1 MAKVVY
7 PLHMEGGPN
16 AGEKRLIDYLKE
28 NLPNDYYIVPN
39 GEYAMKSP
47 QGMVNYWEYDCLV
60 VAPHAIYHI
69 ENKDWGGNLIG
80 DDFAWFING
89 VERKNPYPGATLKS
103 KLIAGKLGS
112 KNPDW
117 RKARVFTLITLS
129 NPAQSKFG
137 LDPHCDCYDQVFLLN
152 AILPEFIKD
161 YEKAGKSKDCIA
173 PYQKEI
179 VQYLTGESSHRS
191 MAKKTEILNYKI
203 LEVLQKTETFTE
215 YLCQPKFFVD
225 KRYKVRE
232 YPLDFPDKTKS
243 ELDTIRNR
251 AANASYAQSKMNHCP
266 YIITSQC
273 QFNDEQ
279 TAFYE
284 ISEYMDEC
292 TLRARLRQKTF
303 TQIEKIGIILN
314 IASALSEAH
323 SKQVFHRDVCP
334 ENIYILSNGTAALA
348 NFGHSWFIEHTDMH
362 FTVGS
367 SLSKEDGSPYAPPE
381 FKDEDVSAASDLYSF
396 GVIIYELMTGKLP
409 FESTL
414 KFRLSGGVLT
424 DDKLPSR
431 IDSDLPEWLDEI
443 VKHTIVADMDNR
455 WNDINKVTAA
465 IQQGI
470 ISSAAS
476 NGGVAVVDNHS
487 EGEINLADLK
497 PGDSVTPELILYEEL
512 GHGAF
517 GRVFKA
523 KHTLQN
529 KFYAMKIFDRDVSAS
544 ETINEFE
551 ALKDLSH
558 NNIVKFTYNGR
569 TKHGLFYTLMELLD
583 GDNLRDYVTGSM
595 RLPAKEVYNMANGIL
610 SALVY
615 MQGKIPPVF
624 HRDIKPNNIVWDGR
638 SRFVLIDFNISTTIE
653 DKTFSGTLPYLAPDL
668 ILSSQKIDWD
678 CSADTFALGVTMYEL
693 LTQTYPWPGSDPC
706 PKTGVPPTDIRKY
719 NDKISDAFADFVMKS
734 IVTDRNGRFLNAKEM
749 LDALNAIGVNGISR
763 CAGVNVNTI
772 SRRDGIDIVDY
783 INSLYSQSKHGNS
796 GTRAGSKG
804 SELDKLTYTETRL
817 DKELIADIEAL
828 KYKLII
834 ITGNAGDGKTAFIRH
849 VEDRGQYRHAFTNK
863 NGSTFQLNGLQFQS
877 NYDGSQDEEERANND
892 VLNEFFAPFFG
903 LEDYTQASEGR
914 IIAINEGRLMD
925 FLNTQ
930 RKLRTLNN
938 NIEDFFY
945 NEGHTELLPGLM
957 VINLNLRSVTAG
969 DKQNPSLLSQQ
980 MKKLTNKELW
990 TKCQGC
996 PIADKC
1002 FIKYNVDTFQ
1012 DSSAGDEVIERL
1024 EWLMRAIV
1032 YKRELHI
1039 TMRDLRSFIVFMLT
1053 RDFSCDQVK
1062 KLVEYTRSE
1071 DIAEYYWLHYYFNIT
1086 APKTYPNVDYFPL
1099 PTNESSDRLIKML
1112 RETDIA
1118 KVALPAFDRDL
1129 YYTDKKAENY
1139 LIFGDRE
1146 QSLLAEFN
1154 ERNQKLP
1161 GWEVNEK
1168 TAAIVSDRHQSFI
1181 RHQYFEG
1188 KFDYKRRL
1196 PYRFIDKFC
1205 ELMKANDHERLAETK
1220 HGIAIAIS
1228 ASEGC
1233 DNAALTDG
1241 YLLLAS
1247 NHVGDKISKSYRR
1260 FNLDEFELF
1269 VNKTDHLTKYIEYE
1283 SDSFIFR
1290 HKKDTFIQLT
1300 VSLDLYEMLQYIKDG
1315 FTPSVNDLKGKFIE
1329 LQIFKNLLESK
1340 TYNEIL
1346 VTKNNKKFS
1355 IIRLDENKHIIIEP
1369 LNN

>member
-1 MAKVVY
+1 
-7 PLHMEGGPN
+7 MEGGPN

-28 NLPNDYYIVPN
+28 NLPDDYYIVPN

-60 VAPHAIYHI
+60 VAPHAMYHI

-161 YEKAGKSKDCIA
+161 YEKAGKPKDCIA

-232 YPLDFPDKTKS
+232 YPLDFPDKTRS

-334 ENIYILSNGTAALA
+334 ENIYILVNGTAALA

-367 SLSKEDGSPYAPPE
+367 SLSKEDVSPYAPPE

-424 DDKLPSR
+424 EDKLPSR

-476 NGGVAVVDNHS
+476 NGGVAVVDNNS

-638 SRFVLIDFNISTTIE
+638 SRFVLIDFNISTTTE
-653 DKTFSGTLPYLAPDL
+653 DKTFSGTLPYMAPDL

-719 NDKISDAFADFVMKS
+719 NDKISDGFADFVMKS
-734 IVTDRNGRFLNAKEM
+734 IVADRNGRFLNAKEM

-849 VEDRGQYRHAFTNK
+849 IEDRGQHRQAFTNK
-863 NGSTFQLNGLQFQS
+863 NGSTFQLNGPQFQS

-930 RKLRTLNN
+930 RELRALNN

-969 DKQNPSLLSQQ
+969 DRQNPSLLSQQ

-1039 TMRDLRSFIVFMLT
+1039 TMRDLRSFIAFMLT

-1129 YYTDKKAENY
+1129 YYTDKKDENY
-1139 LIFGDRE
+1139 LIFGDRV

-1205 ELMKANDHERLAETK
+1205 ELMKSNDQVRLAETK

-1283 SDSFIFR
+1283 SDSYIFR

-1355 IIRLDENKHIIIEP
+1355 VIRLDENKHIIIEP

>member
-28 NLPNDYYIVPN
+28 NLPDDYYIVPN

-152 AILPEFIKD
+152 AILPKFIKD

-284 ISEYMDEC
+284 ISEYLDEC

-303 TQIEKIGIILN
+303 TQIEKVNVILD
-314 IASALSEAH
+314 IAYALSEAH
-323 SKQVFHRDVCP
+323 SKSVFHRDVCP
-334 ENIYILSNGTAALA
+334 ENIYILANGSAALA
-348 NFGHSWFIEHTDMH
+348 NFGHSWFVEHSDMH

-367 SLSKEDGSPYAPPE
+367 SLSTEDSSLYAPPE
-381 FKDEDVSAASDLYSF
+381 FKDEDVSAASDLYSL
-396 GVIIYELMTGKLP
+396 GVVIYELMTGKLP

-414 KFRLSGGVLT
+414 KFRLSGGVLK
-424 DDKLPSR
+424 DEQLPSHVE
-431 IDSDLPEWLDEI
+431 SDLPAWLDEI

-455 WNDINKVTAA
+455 WNDVNKIIAA

-470 ISSAAS
+470 ISSS
-476 NGGVAVVDNHS
+476 VVSGGVTVVKDDGD
-487 EGEINLADLK
+487 GEINLADLK
-497 PGDSVTPELILYEEL
+497 PGDAVTSELILYEEL

-551 ALKDLSH
+551 ALRNLSH
-558 NNIVKFTYNGR
+558 ENIVHFTYNGR
-569 TKHGLFYTLMELLD
+569 TKHGMFYTLMELLD

-595 RLPAKEVYNMANGIL
+595 RLPAKEVFNMAEGIL
-610 SALVY
+610 KALVY

-624 HRDIKPNNIVWDGR
+624 HRDIKPNNIVWDKR
-638 SRFVLIDFNISTTIE
+638 TRFVLIDFNISTTTE
-653 DKTFSGTLPYLAPDL
+653 DKTFSGTLPYMAPDL
-668 ILSSQKIDWD
+668 ILSTQKIDWD

-706 PKTGVPPTDIRKY
+706 PKTGIAPTDIRKY
-719 NDKISDAFADFVMKS
+719 NDKISDVFADFVMKA
-734 IVTDRNGRFLNAKEM
+734 IVTDRNQRFKTAKEM
-749 LDALNAIGVNGISR
+749 FDALEAIGIDGISR
-763 CAGVNVNTI
+763 YQSVTVNTI
-772 SRRDGIDIVDY
+772 SHREEVDIVDY

-804 SELDKLTYTETRL
+804 SELDKLTYTETKL
-817 DKELIADIEAL
+817 DKDLITDIEAL

-834 ITGNAGDGKTAFIRH
+834 ITSNAGDGKTAFIRH
-849 VEDRGQYRHAFTNK
+849 VEDHGQYRQAFTNK
-863 NGSTFQLNGLQFQS
+863 NGSTFMLNGLQFQS

-903 LEDYTQASEGR
+903 LEDYSKASEGR

-925 FLNTQ
+925 FLSTQ
-930 RKLRTLNN
+930 KGLIALNN

-980 MKKLTNKELW
+980 LKKLTNKELW

-1039 TMRDLRSFIVFMLT
+1039 TMRDLRSFIAFILT
-1053 RDFSCDQVK
+1053 RDFSCEQVK
-1062 KLVEYTRSE
+1062 KLVEYVRSE
-1071 DIAEYYWLHYYFNIT
+1071 DILEYYWLHYYFNIT
-1086 APKTYPNVDYFPL
+1086 APQYYPKSGYFSL
-1099 PTNESSDRLIKML
+1099 PTNESSDRLIKIL
-1112 RETDIA
+1112 RDTDIA

-1139 LIFGDRE
+1139 LIFGDRQ
-1146 QSLLAEFN
+1146 QSLISEFN
-1154 ERNQKLP
+1154 ERNSKLP
-1161 GWEVNEK
+1161 GWEVNED
-1168 TAAIVSDRHQSFI
+1168 TTTEVIRRHQSYI

-1205 ELMKANDHERLAETK
+1205 DLMKNNGQTSLEETK
-1220 HGIAIAIS
+1220 RSIATAIS

-1233 DNAALTDG
+1233 DNTALTNG

-1269 VNKTDHLTKYIEYE
+1269 VSKTEHLTKYIEYE

-1300 VSLDLYEMLQYIKDG
+1300 
-1315 FTPSVNDLKGKFIE
+1315 
-1329 LQIFKNLLESK
+1329 
-1340 TYNEIL
+1340 
-1346 VTKNNKKFS
+1346 
-1355 IIRLDENKHIIIEP
+1355 
-1369 LNN
+1369 

>member
-7 PLHMEGGPN
+7 PIHMDGGPN
-16 AGEKRLIDYLKE
+16 AGEKRLIDFLKD
-28 NLPNDYYIVPN
+28 NLPDSYYLVPN
-39 GEYAMKSP
+39 GEYAIRSP
-47 QGMVNYWEYDCLV
+47 QGMVNYWEYDCIV

-103 KLIAGKLGS
+103 KLLAGKLGN

-117 RKARVFTLITLS
+117 RKARVFTAITLS
-129 NPAQSKFG
+129 NPSQSKFG
-137 LDPHCDCYDQVFLLN
+137 LDPHCECYDQIFLLN
-152 AILPEFIKD
+152 AILTEFIKD
-161 YEKAGKSKDCIA
+161 YARAGKAQDCIA
-173 PYQKEI
+173 EFQKDI
-179 VQYLTGESSHRS
+179 VNYLSGESSVRS
-191 MAKKTEILNYKI
+191 MSQKTEILNYKI
-203 LEVLQKTETFTE
+203 LETLQKTETFTE

-232 YPLDFPDKTKS
+232 YPLDFPDKTSS

-251 AANASYAQSKMNHCP
+251 AANASYAQSKMSHCP
-266 YIITSQC
+266 NIITSQC

-303 TQIEKIGIILN
+303 TQLEKIGIILDV
-314 IASALSEAH
+314 AYALSEAH
-323 SKQVFHRDVCP
+323 SKSVFHRDVCP
-334 ENIYILSNGTAALA
+334 ENIYILSNGSAALA
-348 NFGHSWFIEHTDMH
+348 NFGHSWFVEHNDMH

-367 SLSKEDGSPYAPPE
+367 SLSKEDSSPYAPPE
-381 FKDEDVSAASDLYSF
+381 FKDEDVSAASDLYSL

-414 KFRLSGGVLT
+414 KFRLSGGVLK
-424 DDKLPSR
+424 DEQLPSH
-431 IDSDLPEWLDEI
+431 IENNLPQWLDEI
-443 VKHTIVADMDNR
+443 VKHTIVADMDKR
-455 WNDINKVTAA
+455 WCDINKVIAA
-465 IQQGI
+465 IKQGI
-470 ISSAAS
+470 ISSANA
-476 NGGVAVVDNHS
+476 NGGVAVVSEHS
-487 EGEINLADLK
+487 DDEINLADLK
-497 PGDSVTPELILYEEL
+497 PGISVTPELILYDEL

-551 ALKDLSH
+551 ALRDLDH
-558 NNIVKFTYNGR
+558 ENIVKFTYNGR
-569 TKHGLFYTLMELLD
+569 TSQGLFYTLMELLD
-583 GDNLRDYVTGSM
+583 GDNLRDYVTGSI
-595 RLPAKEVYNMANGIL
+595 RLPVKEVFNMAEGIL
-610 SALVY
+610 KALVY
-615 MQGKIPPVF
+615 MQEKVPPVF
-624 HRDIKPNNIVWDGR
+624 HRDIKPNNIVWDRR
-638 SRFVLIDFNISTTIE
+638 SRFVLIDFNISTTTE
-653 DKTFSGTLPYLAPDL
+653 DKTFSGTLPYMAPDL

-693 LTQTYPWPGSDPC
+693 LTQAYPWPGSDPC

-719 NDKISDAFADFVMKS
+719 NDKLSDAFAGFVMKA
-734 IVTDRNGRFLNAKEM
+734 IATDRAKRFITAKEM
-749 LDALNAIGVNGISR
+749 FDALSFIGFSGILKDQPS
-763 CAGVNVNTI
+763 VVNTT
-772 SRRDGIDIVDY
+772 SRKDSVDIVDY

-804 SELDKLTYTETRL
+804 LELDKLTYSETKL
-817 DKELIADIEAL
+817 DKKLIADIEAL

-849 VEDRGQYRHAFTNK
+849 IEDRGQYRQAFTNK
-863 NGSTFQLNGLQFQS
+863 NGSTFQLGGLQFQS
-877 NYDGSQDEEERANND
+877 NYDGSQDEEARANND

-903 LEDYTQASEGR
+903 LDDYSKASEGR

-925 FLNTQ
+925 FLGTQ
-930 RKLRTLNN
+930 DKLSALNK

-945 NEGHTELLPGLM
+945 QEGHTELLPGLM

-980 MKKLTNKELW
+980 LKKLTDKNLW
-990 TKCQGC
+990 TKCLDC

-1039 TMRDLRSFIVFMLT
+1039 TMRDLRSFIAFMLT
-1053 RDFSCDQVK
+1053 RDFSCDQVI
-1062 KLVEYTRSE
+1062 KLVEYIRTE
-1071 DIAEYYWLHYYFNIT
+1071 NMPEYYWQHYYFNIT
-1086 APKTYPNVDYFPL
+1086 APGDIPIVDYYPFP
-1099 PTNESSDRLIKML
+1099 TTESSDRLIRML

-1129 YYTDKKAENY
+1129 YYTDKKDENY
-1139 LIFGDRE
+1139 LIFGDRD
-1146 QSLLAEFN
+1146 QNLLEEFN
-1154 ERNQKLP
+1154 ARNEKLP
-1161 GWEVNEK
+1161 GWEVNELSSD
-1168 TAAIVSDRHQSFI
+1168 IVTKRHQTYI

-1205 ELMKANDHERLAETK
+1205 ELMKGADEEKLTETK
-1220 HGIAIAIS
+1220 HSIATAIS

-1233 DNAALTDG
+1233 DNTALTTG
-1241 YLLLAS
+1241 YLILAS
-1247 NHVGDKISKSYRR
+1247 NHIGDKISKSYRR
-1260 FNLDEFELF
+1260 FRLDEFELF

-1369 LNN
+1369 LNS

>member
-28 NLPNDYYIVPN
+28 NLPDDYYIVPN

-117 RKARVFTLITLS
+117 RNARVFTLITLS

-161 YEKAGKSKDCIA
+161 YEKAGKPKDYIA

-203 LEVLQKTETFTE
+203 LETLQKTETFTE

-251 AANASYAQSKMNHCP
+251 AANASYAQSKMSHCP

-284 ISEYMDEC
+284 ISEYLDEC

-303 TQIEKIGIILN
+303 TQLEKIGIILN

-334 ENIYILSNGTAALA
+334 ENIYILANGTAALA

-381 FKDEDVSAASDLYSF
+381 FKDEDVSAASDLYSL

-424 DDKLPSR
+424 DDKLPSH

-443 VKHTIVADMDNR
+443 VKHTIVADMDSR

-595 RLPAKEVYNMANGIL
+595 RLPAKEVYNMAGGIL

-638 SRFVLIDFNISTTIE
+638 SRFVLIDFNISTTTE
-653 DKTFSGTLPYLAPDL
+653 DKTFSGTLPYMAPDL
-668 ILSSQKIDWD
+668 IMSSQKIDWD

-734 IVTDRNGRFLNAKEM
+734 IVTDRNGRFSNAKEM
-749 LDALNAIGVNGISR
+749 LDALNAIGENGISR
-763 CAGVNVNTI
+763 YANINVNTI
-772 SRRDGIDIVDY
+772 SRRDSIDIVDY

-849 VEDRGQYRHAFTNK
+849 IEDRGQYRQAFTNK

-877 NYDGSQDEEERANND
+877 NYDGSQDEEERVNND

-903 LEDYTQASEGR
+903 LEDYTQAAEGR

-930 RKLRTLNN
+930 SQLKALNN

-1039 TMRDLRSFIVFMLT
+1039 TMRDLRSFIAFMLT

-1062 KLVEYTRSE
+1062 KLVEYTRTE

-1168 TAAIVSDRHQSFI
+1168 TAAVVSDRHQSFI

-1205 ELMKANDHERLAETK
+1205 ELMKANDQASLAETK
-1220 HGIAIAIS
+1220 HSIAMAIS

-1233 DNAALTDG
+1233 DNAALTNG

-1260 FNLDEFELF
+1260 FSLDEFELF

>member
-7 PLHMEGGPN
+7 PLHIEGGPN

-28 NLPNDYYIVPN
+28 NLPDDYYIVPN

-117 RKARVFTLITLS
+117 RNARVFTLITLS

-137 LDPHCDCYDQVFLLN
+137 LDPHCVCYDQVFLLN

-161 YEKAGKSKDCIA
+161 YEKAGKPKDCIA

-284 ISEYMDEC
+284 ISEYLDEC

-334 ENIYILSNGTAALA
+334 ENIYILANGTAALA

-367 SLSKEDGSPYAPPE
+367 SLSKEDVSPYAPPE

-476 NGGVAVVDNHS
+476 NGGVAVVDDHS
-487 EGEINLADLK
+487 EVEINLADLK

-638 SRFVLIDFNISTTIE
+638 SRFVLIDFNISTTTE
-653 DKTFSGTLPYLAPDL
+653 DKTFSGTLPYMAPDL

-706 PKTGVPPTDIRKY
+706 PKTGVSPTDIRKY

-772 SRRDGIDIVDY
+772 SRRDDIDIVDY

-817 DKELIADIEAL
+817 DKELITDIEAL

-849 VEDRGQYRHAFTNK
+849 IEDRGQYRQAFTNK
-863 NGSTFQLNGLQFQS
+863 NGSTFQLNRLQFQS

-930 RKLRTLNN
+930 RELRALNN

-969 DKQNPSLLSQQ
+969 DRQNPSLLSQQ

-1039 TMRDLRSFIVFMLT
+1039 TMRDLRSFIAFMLT

-1129 YYTDKKAENY
+1129 YYTDKKDENY

-1205 ELMKANDHERLAETK
+1205 ELMKSNDQVRLAETK

>member
-7 PLHMEGGPN
+7 PIHMELGPN
-16 AGEKRLIDYLKE
+16 AGEKRLIDFLKE
-28 NLPNDYYIVPN
+28 RLPDNYYIVPN
-39 GEYAMKSP
+39 GEYAIKSP
-47 QGMVNYWEYDCLV
+47 QGMVNYWEYDCIV

-89 VERKNPYPGATLKS
+89 VERTNPYKGATLKS
-103 KLIAGKLGS
+103 KLLAGKLGS

-117 RKARVFTLITLS
+117 RRARVFTVITLS
-129 NPAQSKFG
+129 NPAQSKYG
-137 LDPHCDCYDQVFLLN
+137 LDPHCECYDQVFLLN
-152 AILPEFIKD
+152 NILVDFLQD
-161 YEKAGKSKDCIA
+161 YEKANKAPDQIA
-173 PYQKEI
+173 AYQKSI
-179 VQYLTGESSHRS
+179 VEYLSGESSVRQMS
-191 MAKKTEILNYKI
+191 KKTEILNYKI
-203 LEVLQKTETFTE
+203 LETLQKTETFTE

-232 YPLDFPDKTKS
+232 YALDFPDKTS
-243 ELDTIRNR
+243 AELETMRNR
-251 AANASYAQSKMNHCP
+251 AANASYAQSKMSHCP

-303 TQIEKIGIILN
+303 TQLEKIGIILN
-314 IASALSEAH
+314 IAAALSEAH

-334 ENIYILSNGTAALA
+334 ENIYILANGTAVLA
-348 NFGHSWFIEHTDMH
+348 NFGHSWFVEHTDMH

-367 SLSKEDGSPYAPPE
+367 SLSSEENSPYSPPE
-381 FKDEDVSAASDLYSF
+381 FSDEDVSAASDLYSL

-431 IDSDLPEWLDEI
+431 VESDLPEWLDEI

-455 WNDINKVTAA
+455 WNDINKVVAA
-465 IQQGI
+465 IQQGV
-470 ISSAAS
+470 ISSSAP
-476 NGGVAVVDNHS
+476 NGGVAVVNEHS
-487 EGEINLADLK
+487 ESEINLADLK
-497 PGDSVTPELILYEEL
+497 PGDSVTSELILYEEL

-551 ALKDLSH
+551 ALENLS
-558 NNIVKFTYNGR
+558 NENIVKFTYNGR

-583 GDNLRDYVTGSM
+583 GDNLRDYVTGSLK
-595 RLPAKEVYNMANGIL
+595 LPAKEIYKMAEGIL
-610 SALVY
+610 TALVY
-615 MQGKIPPVF
+615 MQGKVPPIF
-624 HRDIKPNNIVWDGR
+624 HRDIKPNNIVWDRR
-638 SRFVLIDFNISTTIE
+638 SRFVLIDFNISTTTE
-653 DKTFSGTLPYLAPDL
+653 DKTFSGTLPYMAPDL

-693 LTQTYPWPGSDPC
+693 LTQTYPWAGSDPC
-706 PKTGVPPTDIRKY
+706 PKTGIAPTDIRKY

-734 IVTDRNGRFLNAKEM
+734 IVTDRNGRFKNAVDM
-749 LDALNAIGVNGISR
+749 LQALETIGESGILRSSPE
-763 CAGVNVNTI
+763 VVNTVTQKD
-772 SRRDGIDIVDY
+772 SVDIVDY

-796 GTRAGSKG
+796 GTRAGSKS
-804 SELDKLTYTETRL
+804 SELDKLTYTETKL

-849 VEDRGQYRHAFTNK
+849 IEDRGQYRQAFTNR

-877 NYDGSQDEEERANND
+877 NYDGSQDEEDRANND

-903 LEDYTQASEGR
+903 LEDYTGAAEGR

-930 RKLRTLNN
+930 SQLSVLNK

-980 MKKLTNKELW
+980 VKKLTNKELW

-1039 TMRDLRSFIVFMLT
+1039 TMRDLRSFIAFMLT

-1062 KLVEYTRSE
+1062 KLVEYVRTE
-1071 DIAEYYWLHYYFNIT
+1071 DMLEYYWLHYYFNIT
-1086 APKTYPNVDYFPL
+1086 APQAYVASYFTL
-1099 PTNESSDRLIKML
+1099 PTNESCDRLIKML

-1118 KVALPAFDRDL
+1118 IVALPAFDRDL
-1129 YYTDKKAENY
+1129 YYSDKKDENY
-1139 LIFGDRE
+1139 LIFGDR
-1146 QSLLAEFN
+1146 QQNLLKEFN
-1154 ERNQKLP
+1154 DRNEKLP
-1161 GWEVNEK
+1161 GWEVNSESALWI
-1168 TAAIVSDRHQSFI
+1168 TRRHQTFI

-1196 PYRFIDKFC
+1196 PYRFIDRFC
-1205 ELMKANDHERLAETK
+1205 GLMKETGSENLAETK
-1220 HGIAIAIS
+1220 YSIAVAIS

-1233 DNAALTDG
+1233 DNAALTKG
-1241 YLLLAS
+1241 YLLLSS

-1260 FNLDEFELF
+1260 FNLDDFELY
-1269 VNKTDHLTKYIEYE
+1269 VNRTDHLTNYIEYE

-1290 HKKDTFIQLT
+1290 HKTDTFIQLT

-1340 TYNEIL
+1340 TYDEIL

-1355 IIRLDENKHIIIEP
+1355 VIRLDDKKHIVIEP
-1369 LNN
+1369 LRTE

>member
-7 PLHMEGGPN
+7 PIHMELGPN
-16 AGEKRLIDYLKE
+16 AGEKRLIDFLKE
-28 NLPNDYYIVPN
+28 RLPDDYYIVPN
-39 GEYAMKSP
+39 GEYAIKSP
-47 QGMVNYWEYDCLV
+47 QGMVNYWEYDCIV

-89 VERKNPYPGATLKS
+89 VERTNPYKGATLKS
-103 KLIAGKLGS
+103 KLLAGKLGS

-117 RKARVFTLITLS
+117 RRARVFTVITLS

-137 LDPHCDCYDQVFLLN
+137 LDPHCECYDQVFLLN
-152 AILPEFIKD
+152 NILIDFLQD
-161 YEKAGKSKDCIA
+161 YEKANKAPDQIA
-173 PYQKEI
+173 AYQKSI
-179 VQYLTGESSHRS
+179 VEYLSGESSVRQMS
-191 MAKKTEILNYKI
+191 KKTEILNYKI
-203 LEVLQKTETFTE
+203 LETLQKTETFTE

-232 YPLDFPDKTKS
+232 YALDFPDKTS
-243 ELDTIRNR
+243 AELETMRNR
-251 AANASYAQSKMNHCP
+251 AANASYAQSKMSHCP

-303 TQIEKIGIILN
+303 TQLEKIGIILN
-314 IASALSEAH
+314 IAAALSEAH

-334 ENIYILSNGTAALA
+334 ENIYILANGTAVLA
-348 NFGHSWFIEHTDMH
+348 NFGHSWFVEHNDMH

-367 SLSKEDGSPYAPPE
+367 SLSSEENSPYSPPE
-381 FKDEDVSAASDLYSF
+381 FSDEDVSAASDLYSL

-431 IDSDLPEWLDEI
+431 VESDLPEWLDEI

-455 WNDINKVTAA
+455 WNDINKVVAA
-465 IQQGI
+465 IQQGV
-470 ISSAAS
+470 ISSSAS
-476 NGGVAVVDNHS
+476 NGGVAVVNEHT

-497 PGDSVTPELILYEEL
+497 PGDSVTSELILYEEL

-551 ALKDLSH
+551 ALENLSH
-558 NNIVKFTYNGR
+558 ENIVRFTYNGR

-583 GDNLRDYVTGSM
+583 GDNLRDYVTGSL
-595 RLPAKEVYNMANGIL
+595 RLPAKEVYKMAEGIL
-610 SALVY
+610 KALVY
-615 MQGKIPPVF
+615 MQGKVPPIF
-624 HRDIKPNNIVWDGR
+624 HRDIKPNNIVWDRR
-638 SRFVLIDFNISTTIE
+638 SRFVLIDFNISTTTE
-653 DKTFSGTLPYLAPDL
+653 DKTFSGTLPYMAPDL

-693 LTQTYPWPGSDPC
+693 LTQTYPWAGSDPC
-706 PKTGVPPTDIRKY
+706 PKTGIAPTDIRKY
-719 NDKISDAFADFVMKS
+719 NDKISNAFAAFVMKS
-734 IVTDRNGRFLNAKEM
+734 IVTDRNGRFKNAVDM
-749 LDALNAIGVNGISR
+749 LQALEAIGESGILRSSPE
-763 CAGVNVNTI
+763 VVNTVTHKE
-772 SRRDGIDIVDY
+772 SVDIVDY

-796 GTRAGSKG
+796 GTRAGSKS
-804 SELDKLTYTETRL
+804 SELDKLTYTETKL

-849 VEDRGQYRHAFTNK
+849 IEDRGQYRQAFTNR

-877 NYDGSQDEEERANND
+877 NYDGSQDEEDRANND

-903 LEDYTQASEGR
+903 LEDYTGAAEGR

-930 RKLRTLNN
+930 SQLSVLNK

-980 MKKLTNKELW
+980 VKKLTNKELW

-996 PIADKC
+996 PIANKC

-1039 TMRDLRSFIVFMLT
+1039 TMRDLRSFIAFMLT

-1062 KLVEYTRSE
+1062 KLVEYVRTE
-1071 DIAEYYWLHYYFNIT
+1071 DRLEYYWLHYYFNIT
-1086 APKTYPNVDYFPL
+1086 APQAYVASYFPL
-1099 PTNESSDRLIKML
+1099 PTNESCDRLIKML

-1118 KVALPAFDRDL
+1118 MVALPAFDRDL
-1129 YYTDKKAENY
+1129 YYSDKKDENY
-1139 LIFGDRE
+1139 LIFSDRQ
-1146 QSLLAEFN
+1146 QSLLKEFN
-1154 ERNQKLP
+1154 DRNEKLP
-1161 GWEVNEK
+1161 GWEVNPE
-1168 TAAIVSDRHQSFI
+1168 TSLWITRRHQTFI

-1196 PYRFIDKFC
+1196 PYRFIDRFC
-1205 ELMKANDHERLAETK
+1205 GLMKETGSENLAETK
-1220 HGIAIAIS
+1220 HSIAVAIS

-1233 DNAALTDG
+1233 DNAALTKG

-1260 FNLDEFELF
+1260 FNLDDFELY
-1269 VNKTDHLTKYIEYE
+1269 VNRTDHLTNYIEYE

-1290 HKKDTFIQLT
+1290 HKVDTFIQLT

-1340 TYNEIL
+1340 TYDEIL

-1355 IIRLDENKHIIIEP
+1355 VIRLDDKKHIVIEP
-1369 LNN
+1369 LRTE

>member
-1 MAKVVY
+1 
-7 PLHMEGGPN
+7 MEGGPN

-28 NLPNDYYIVPN
+28 NLPDDYYIVPN

-152 AILPEFIKD
+152 AILLDFIKD
-161 YEKAGKSKDCIA
+161 YEKAGKPKDYIA

-203 LEVLQKTETFTE
+203 LETLQKTETFTE

-251 AANASYAQSKMNHCP
+251 AANASYAQSKMSHCP

-284 ISEYMDEC
+284 ISEYLDEC

-303 TQIEKIGIILN
+303 TQLEKIGIILN

-334 ENIYILSNGTAALA
+334 ENIYILANGTAALA

-381 FKDEDVSAASDLYSF
+381 FKDEDVSAASDLYSL

-424 DDKLPSR
+424 DDKLPSH

-443 VKHTIVADMDNR
+443 VKHTIVADMDSR

-470 ISSAAS
+470 VSSAAS

-487 EGEINLADLK
+487 EDEINLADLK

-595 RLPAKEVYNMANGIL
+595 RLPAKEVYNMAGGIL

-615 MQGKIPPVF
+615 MQGKIPSVF

-638 SRFVLIDFNISTTIE
+638 SRFVLIDFNISTTTE
-653 DKTFSGTLPYLAPDL
+653 DKTFSGTLPYMAPDL
-668 ILSSQKIDWD
+668 IMSSQKIDWD

-734 IVTDRNGRFLNAKEM
+734 IVTDRNGRFSNAKEM
-749 LDALNAIGVNGISR
+749 LDALNSIGENGISR
-763 CAGVNVNTI
+763 YTNINVNTI
-772 SRRDGIDIVDY
+772 SRRDSIDIVDY

-849 VEDRGQYRHAFTNK
+849 IEDRGQYRQAFKNK

-903 LEDYTQASEGR
+903 LKDYTQAAEGR

-930 RKLRTLNN
+930 SQLKALNN

-1039 TMRDLRSFIVFMLT
+1039 TMRDLRSFIAFMLT

-1062 KLVEYTRSE
+1062 KLVEYTRTE

-1168 TAAIVSDRHQSFI
+1168 TAAVVSDRHQSFI

-1205 ELMKANDHERLAETK
+1205 ELMKANDQESLAETK
-1220 HGIAIAIS
+1220 HSIAMAIS

-1233 DNAALTDG
+1233 DNAALTNG

-1260 FNLDEFELF
+1260 FGLDEFELF

>member
-28 NLPNDYYIVPN
+28 NLPDDYYIVPN

-152 AILPEFIKD
+152 AILLDFIKD
-161 YEKAGKSKDCIA
+161 YEKAGKPKDYIV

-191 MAKKTEILNYKI
+191 MANKTEILNYKI
-203 LEVLQKTETFTE
+203 LETLQKTEAFTE

-251 AANASYAQSKMNHCP
+251 AANASYAQSKMSHCP

-303 TQIEKIGIILN
+303 TQLEKIGIILN

-334 ENIYILSNGTAALA
+334 ENIYILANGTAALA

-381 FKDEDVSAASDLYSF
+381 FKDEDVSAASDLYSL

-424 DDKLPSR
+424 DDKLPSH

-443 VKHTIVADMDNR
+443 VKHTIVADMDSR

-595 RLPAKEVYNMANGIL
+595 RLPAKEVYNMAGGIL

-638 SRFVLIDFNISTTIE
+638 SRFVLIDFNISTTTE
-653 DKTFSGTLPYLAPDL
+653 DKTFSGTLPYMAPDL
-668 ILSSQKIDWD
+668 IMSSQKIDWD

-734 IVTDRNGRFLNAKEM
+734 IVTDRNGRFSNAKEM
-749 LDALNAIGVNGISR
+749 LDALNAIGENGISR
-763 CAGVNVNTI
+763 YANINVNTI
-772 SRRDGIDIVDY
+772 SRRDSIDIVDY

-796 GTRAGSKG
+796 GTRAGSKD

-849 VEDRGQYRHAFTNK
+849 IEDRGQYRQAFTNK

-903 LEDYTQASEGR
+903 LEDYTQAAEGR

-930 RKLRTLNN
+930 SQLKALNN

-990 TKCQGC
+990 TKCHGC

-1039 TMRDLRSFIVFMLT
+1039 TMRDLRSFIAFMLT

-1062 KLVEYTRSE
+1062 KLVEYTRTE

-1168 TAAIVSDRHQSFI
+1168 TAAVVSDRHQSFI

-1205 ELMKANDHERLAETK
+1205 ELMKANDQASLAETK
-1220 HGIAIAIS
+1220 HSIAMAIS

-1233 DNAALTDG
+1233 DNAALTNG

-1260 FNLDEFELF
+1260 FSLDEFELF

>member
-1 MAKVVY
+1 MATVVY
-7 PLHMEGGPN
+7 PKHMEGGPN
-16 AGEKRLIDYLKE
+16 AGEKRLIDFLKE
-28 NLPNDYYIVPN
+28 RLPDNYYIVPN
-39 GEYAMKSP
+39 GEYAIKSP
-47 QGMVNYWEYDCLV
+47 QGMVNYWEYDCIV

-69 ENKDWGGNLIG
+69 ENKDWGGALIG

-89 VERKNPYPGATLKS
+89 VERKNPYKGATLKS
-103 KLIAGKLGS
+103 KLLAGKLGS

-117 RKARVFTLITLS
+117 RKARVFTVITLS
-129 NPAQSKFG
+129 NPTQSKFG
-137 LDPHCDCYDQVFLLN
+137 LDPHCDCYDQVFQLN
-152 AILPEFIKD
+152 NILIEFLKD
-161 YEKAGKSKDCIA
+161 HEKANKAPDYIA
-173 PYQKEI
+173 AYQKDI
-179 VQYLTGESSHRS
+179 VEYLSGESSVKQMS
-191 MAKKTEILNYKI
+191 KKTEILNYKI
-203 LEVLQKTETFTE
+203 LETLQKTETFTE

-232 YPLDFPDKTKS
+232 YALDFPDKS
-243 ELDTIRNR
+243 SAELETMRNR
-251 AANASYAQSKMNHCP
+251 AANASYAQSKMSHCP

-279 TAFYE
+279 TVFYE

-303 TQIEKIGIILN
+303 TQLEKIGIILN
-314 IASALSEAH
+314 VAAALSEAH

-334 ENIYILSNGTAALA
+334 ENIYILANGTAVLA
-348 NFGHSWFIEHTDMH
+348 NFGHSWFVEHTDMH

-367 SLSKEDGSPYAPPE
+367 SLSSEENSPYSPPE
-381 FKDEDVSAASDLYSF
+381 FKDEDVSAASDLYSL

-431 IDSDLPEWLDEI
+431 VESDLPEWLDEI

-455 WNDINKVTAA
+455 WNDINKVVAA
-465 IQQGI
+465 IQQGV
-470 ISSAAS
+470 ISSSAS
-476 NGGVAVVDNHS
+476 NGGVAVVNEHT

-497 PGDSVTPELILYEEL
+497 PGDSVTSELILYEEL

-551 ALKDLSH
+551 ALEKLSH
-558 NNIVKFTYNGR
+558 ENIVRFTYNGR

-583 GDNLRDYVTGSM
+583 GDNLRDYVTGSL
-595 RLPAKEVYNMANGIL
+595 RLPAKEVYTMAEGIL
-610 SALVY
+610 KALVY
-615 MQGKIPPVF
+615 MQGKVPPIF
-624 HRDIKPNNIVWDGR
+624 HRDIKPNNIVWDRR
-638 SRFVLIDFNISTTIE
+638 SRFVLIDFNISTTTE
-653 DKTFSGTLPYLAPDL
+653 DKTFSGTLPYMAPDL

-693 LTQTYPWPGSDPC
+693 LTQTYPWAGSDPC
-706 PKTGVPPTDIRKY
+706 PKTGIAPTDIRKY
-719 NDKISDAFADFVMKS
+719 NDKISDAFAAFVMKS
-734 IVTDRNGRFLNAKEM
+734 IVTDRNGRFKNAVDM
-749 LDALNAIGVNGISR
+749 LQALETIGESGILRSSPE
-763 CAGVNVNTI
+763 VVNTVTQKD
-772 SRRDGIDIVDY
+772 SVDIVDY

-796 GTRAGSKG
+796 GTRAGSKS
-804 SELDKLTYTETRL
+804 SELDRLTYTETKL

-849 VEDRGQYRHAFTNK
+849 IEDRGQYRQAFTNR

-877 NYDGSQDEEERANND
+877 NYDGSQDEEDRANND

-903 LEDYTQASEGR
+903 LEDYTGAAEGR

-930 RKLRTLNN
+930 SQLSVLNK

-980 MKKLTNKELW
+980 VKKLTNKELW

-1039 TMRDLRSFIVFMLT
+1039 TMRDLRSFIAFMLT

-1062 KLVEYTRSE
+1062 KLVEYVRTE
-1071 DIAEYYWLHYYFNIT
+1071 DMLEYYWLHYYFNIT
-1086 APKTYPNVDYFPL
+1086 APQAYVANYFPL
-1099 PTNESSDRLIKML
+1099 PTNESCDRLIKML

-1118 KVALPAFDRDL
+1118 MVALPAFDRDL
-1129 YYTDKKAENY
+1129 YYSDKKDENY
-1139 LIFGDRE
+1139 LIFGDRQ
-1146 QSLLAEFN
+1146 QSLLKEFN
-1154 ERNQKLP
+1154 DRNEKLP
-1161 GWEVNEK
+1161 GWEVNSE
-1168 TAAIVSDRHQSFI
+1168 TSLWITRRHQTFI

-1196 PYRFIDKFC
+1196 PYRFIDRFC
-1205 ELMKANDHERLAETK
+1205 GLMKETGSENLLETK
-1220 HGIAIAIS
+1220 HSIAVAIS

-1233 DNAALTDG
+1233 DNAALTKG

-1260 FNLDEFELF
+1260 FNLDDFELY
-1269 VNKTDHLTKYIEYE
+1269 VNRTDHLTNYIEYE

-1290 HKKDTFIQLT
+1290 HKVDTFIQLT

-1340 TYNEIL
+1340 TYDEIL

-1355 IIRLDENKHIIIEP
+1355 VIRLDDKKHIVIEP
-1369 LNN
+1369 LRTE